1 MWKKAVPNTLYTLGI
16 VVCLVFGYQ
25 DGFEKGNYIIV
36 FGAIMMIAI
45 FIMLKIKI
53 LKEIKNMQK
62 PNPNSKPNPKL

>member
-16 VVCLVFGYQ
+16 VVCLIFGYQ
-25 DGFEKGNYIIV
+25 DGLERGNYIIV

-53 LKEIKNMQK
+53 LKEINNMQK
-62 PNPNSKPNPKL
+62 PKP